1 MHDHTNQGQ
10 VNRFFNERNYVMSQK
25 NSPKVKDQNIA
36 LIKAITENN
45 INRAKKLLDDGANV
59 NQMHDEVGTLLMYAC
74 AHNYSDIVSLLLN
87 HNVEINTVVNGVV
100 SALRIACASG
110 NTKLVELLLK
120 HGANAN
126 EKFPS
131 YLPEYPDRFN
141 TPLNDAIQIN
151 ASEIVALLLSHG
163 ADINIKD
170 HFSLTP
176 LHNAALL
183 GHSDIVHMLLKKG
196 AAVNAITQ
204 FGETPLYHACFGGS
218 GTPDENRIL
227 VVKELLEH
235 RADPNIRGSNGLG
248 ESPLQN
254 TYGKFFKKDDIAII
268 KLLLKNGAQVSQ
280 SDVEY
285 FEEHQYQDLL
295 DLITKK

>member
-10 VNRFFNERNYVMSQK
+10 VNRFNERNYVMSQK

-74 AHNYSDIVSLLLN
+74 AHNYSDIVSLLLH
-87 HNVEINTVVNGVV
+87 HNAKINTVVNGVV

-151 ASEIVALLLSHG
+151 APEIVALLLSHG

-176 LHNAALL
+176 LHNADLA
-183 GHSDIVHMLLKKG
+183 
-196 AAVNAITQ
+196 T
-204 FGETPLYHACFGGS
+204 FLY
-218 GTPDENRIL
+218 
-227 VVKELLEH
+227 
-235 RADPNIRGSNGLG
+235 
-248 ESPLQN
+248 
-254 TYGKFFKKDDIAII
+254 
-268 KLLLKNGAQVSQ
+268 
-280 SDVEY
+280 
-285 FEEHQYQDLL
+285 
-295 DLITKK
+295 TK